1 MQLDN
6 FLKQDWTHID
16 LQVCNLYVILDDVG
30 AITYL
35 QRDLKISDDITLS
48 NARQKLRE
56 ILEEK
61 GVKIEY
67 VDYKTCVK
75 ISPAEYYGLIENYNI
90 RIDTFA
96 ISKFYD
102 APTFLLK
109 LS

>member
-1 MQLDN
+1 MQLDD

-16 LQVCNLYVILDDVG
+16 LHACNLYVILDDVG

-35 QRDLKISDDITLS
+35 QRDLKISDDITLR
-48 NARQKLRE
+48 NARQKLME
-56 ILEEK
+56 ILENK
-61 GVKIEY
+61 GVKIEHI
-67 VDYKTCVK
+67 DYKACIK

-90 RIDTFA
+90 RIDTFTV
-96 ISKFYD
+96 SKFYD

>member
-1 MQLDN
+1 MQLND
-6 FLKQDWTHID
+6 FLKQDWIHID
-16 LQVCNLYVILDDVG
+16 LHACNLYVILDDVG

-61 GVKIEY
+61 GVKIEHI
-67 VDYKTCVK
+67 DYEACFK
-75 ISPAEYYGLIENYNI
+75 ISPAEYYGLVEKYNI
-90 RIDTFA
+90 RIDTFF

>member
-1 MQLDN
+1 MQLDD

-16 LQVCNLYVILDDVG
+16 LHACNLYVILDDVG

-56 ILEEK
+56 ILENK
-61 GVKIEY
+61 GVKIEHI
-67 VDYKTCVK
+67 DYEACIK

-90 RIDTFA
+90 RIDTFTV
-96 ISKFYD
+96 SKFYD

>member
-1 MQLDN
+1 MQLDD

-16 LQVCNLYVILDDVG
+16 LHACNLYVILDDVG
-30 AITYL
+30 AIRYL
-35 QRDLKISDDITLS
+35 QRDLKMGDDITIN
-48 NARQKLRE
+48 NAEQKLRE

-61 GVKIEY
+61 GIKIEY
-67 VDYKTCVK
+67 LDYEACVK
-75 ISPAEYYGLIENYNI
+75 ISPAEYYELIEKYNI
-90 RIDTFA
+90 RIDTFK

>member
-1 MQLDN
+1 MQLTD

-16 LQVCNLYVILDDVG
+16 LHACNLYVILDDVG

-56 ILEEK
+56 ILENR
-61 GVKIEY
+61 GVTIEHI
-67 VDYKTCVK
+67 DYEACVK
-75 ISPAEYYGLIENYNI
+75 ISPADYYGLAEKYNI
-90 RIDTFA
+90 RIDTFF

>member
-1 MQLDN
+1 MQLDD

-16 LQVCNLYVILDDVG
+16 LHACNLYVILDDVG

-56 ILEEK
+56 ILE
-61 GVKIEY
+61 
-67 VDYKTCVK
+67 
-75 ISPAEYYGLIENYNI
+75 IENYNI
-90 RIDTFA
+90 RIDTFTV
-96 ISKFYD
+96 SKFYD

>member
-1 MQLDN
+1 MQLDD

-16 LQVCNLYVILDDVG
+16 LHACNLCVILDDVG

-56 ILEEK
+56 ILENR
-61 GVKIEY
+61 GVTIEHI
-67 VDYKTCVK
+67 DYEACVK
-75 ISPAEYYGLIENYNI
+75 ISPADYYELIKKYNI
-90 RIDTFA
+90 RIDTFF

>member
-1 MQLDN
+1 MQLDD

-16 LQVCNLYVILDDVG
+16 LHACNLYVILDDVG

-35 QRDLKISDDITLS
+35 QRDLKMSDDINLS

-56 ILEEK
+56 ILENK
-61 GVKIEY
+61 GVKIEHI
-67 VDYKTCVK
+67 DYEACIK

-90 RIDTFA
+90 RIDTFK